1 MKTIIVDDDQ
11 TSLDL
16 IRNFCKKYAPSLK
29 LVGTA
34 DNVDAGVKL
43 IDQKYPDLLFLDVE
57 LYDRKGFEI
66 LEQIEQPDLMVVM
79 ITAHPQYTFDAI
91 PYRVMDYLLKPI
103 DIQLFIAAVDRCRNE
118 YPRIQKIRELLKQAS
133 LQGPV
138 EARFLT
144 VINKDQYQII
154 RIEEVLRLEADG
166 NYCLVVTTKGAQHI
180 STKSL
185 QYYESRLPANRF
197 VRVHHSHIINIDEV
211 KQLLRHKHLTMK
223 LTNNDEIPVSV
234 RRYKELVDRIF
245 I

>member
-1 MKTIIVDDDQ
+1 MKTIIVDDEQ
-11 TSLDL
+11 TSVDL
-16 IRNFCKKYAPSLK
+16 IQNFCKKYAPSLQ

-34 DNVDAGVKL
+34 DNVDDGIKL
-43 IDQKYPDLLFLDVE
+43 VHQKYPDLLFLDIE
-57 LYDRKGFEI
+57 LHDQKGFEI
-66 LEQIEQPDLMVVM
+66 LEAIEQPDLMVVM
-79 ITAHPQYTFDAI
+79 ITAHPHYSFETI

-103 DIQLFIAAVDRCRNE
+103 DIQKFIAAVDRCHKE

-133 LQGPV
+133 LKGPV
-138 EARFLT
+138 EALFLT
-144 VINKDQYQII
+144 VTNKDQYLII

-166 NYCLVVTTKGAQHI
+166 NYCLIVTTKGAQHI

-185 QYYESRLPANRF
+185 QYYESRLPAHRF

-211 KQLLRHKHLTMK
+211 KTLIRQKHLTIK
-223 LTNNDEIPVSV
+223 LNNNDEIPVSV